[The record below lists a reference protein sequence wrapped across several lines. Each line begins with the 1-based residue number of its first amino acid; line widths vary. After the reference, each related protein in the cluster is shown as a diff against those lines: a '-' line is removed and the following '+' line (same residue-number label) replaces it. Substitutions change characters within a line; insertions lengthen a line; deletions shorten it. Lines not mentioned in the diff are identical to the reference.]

1 MGLGLGFGFA
11 LGLGFASVEER
22 HLEVLPRRVPLRGL
36 RLVAAEQREHATHH
50 LAHLRWVT
58 VRVRANPDLTL
69 TLTLSL
75 TLT

>member
-1 MGLGLGFGFA
+1 M
-11 LGLGFASVEER
+11 EER

-58 VRVRANPDLTL
+58 VRVRAIPDLTL
-69 TLTLSL
+69 TLTL
-75 TLT
+75 T

>member
-1 MGLGLGFGFA
+1 MG

-58 VRVRANPDLTL
+58 VRVLAKPNLSL
-69 TLTLSL
+69 SLTLSL